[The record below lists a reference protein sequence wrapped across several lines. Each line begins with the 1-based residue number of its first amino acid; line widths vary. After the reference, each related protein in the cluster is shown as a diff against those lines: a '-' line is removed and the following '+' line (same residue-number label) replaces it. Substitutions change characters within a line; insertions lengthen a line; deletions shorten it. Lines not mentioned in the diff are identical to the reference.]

1 MYKKIIH
8 KHWIPFVLGAFS
20 VILFYST
27 LIIWNENEPTE
38 ISRPDAVSEQAD
50 NEVELLF
57 ETVFADGISQ
67 EETRKEAIYSLQD
80 FWYEYSNWQVVDQ
93 KKGFVHFK
101 QELLDLSPEVKQN
114 GYLGLSDDNR
124 LILYTGQPEAKKIIQ
139 TYDQLERYP
148 LTPSVQLALAEGMKV
163 STVAELVAIVGQD
176 AQ

>member
-8 KHWIPFVLGAFS
+8 KHWLPFVLGAFS

-27 LIIWNENEPTE
+27 FIIWNEGEPTE
-38 ISRPDAVSEQAD
+38 ISRPEAVKEQAD

-67 EETRKEAIYSLQD
+67 EETRKEAINSLQD

-101 QELLDLSPEVKQN
+101 QELLDLSPEVKQE
-114 GYLGLSDDNR
+114 GYLGLSDDQH
-124 LILYTGQPEAKKIIQ
+124 LILYTGQPEAKHIIQ
-139 TYDQLERYP
+139 TYDHLSEYS
-148 LTPSVQLALAEGMKV
+148 LASSVKLALTKGMKV
-163 STVAELVAIVGQD
+163 SSVEELNAIVDKKG
-176 AQ
+176 